1 MASWAFTLPIPAER
15 VEELRELL
23 AEVSEPGRTA
33 GLARRA
39 RFAGYHRERMFLQ
52 AGEGGAFLIVYLE
65 LDEDVDPQEFQRR
78 LMSYQDEWTAW
89 WDPRYTSFFQGRL
102 PVPAELL
109 FAWDDSPRR

>member
-1 MASWAFTLPIPAER
+1 MNPAGPPVSPAVPASR
-15 VEELRELL
+15 VTTESGCVLCKID
-23 AEVSEPGRTA
+23 
-33 GLARRA
+33 
-39 RFAGYHRERMFLQ
+39 
-52 AGEGGAFLIVYLE
+52 LILNK
-65 LDEDVDPQEFQRR
+65 EFQRR